1 MIMLG
6 FLAGVF
12 VVFLAADAAYLRRMK
27 RRGMP
32 DGRFRAFA
40 AWIAA
45 TDLLPLIPVVSGWIV
60 RDNTTG
66 WMIAMMWIVWAWLF
80 AVLPRLVYC
89 LFALLRLR
97 IPGLLLSAAL
107 AAVLIVGATAGR
119 TRLSVDRVSVCSD
132 RLPAG
137 MDGLRIVQL
146 SDIHLGTFVH
156 TGRQL
161 GRLVDTVAAL
171 HPDIVVFTG
180 DLVNIRCSELDS
192 AAMRQLARLPAPVFS
207 VTGNHDSGAYIRDTV
222 ALPREKSLECLLERQ
237 RKMGWRVLNDETV
250 YLHRGGDSISL
261 SGIAY
266 DPRIGLRRHD
276 AELPPAD
283 LGRVYRTVPDS
294 LYNLTLVHLPQL
306 WKQITAAGY
315 GDLTL
320 AGHVHS
326 MQLKIR
332 IGRWVWSPVSW
343 LYEQWSGRYERGGR
357 TLYINDGTGCVG
369 YPMRLGARPQITLL
383 TLKRC
388 E

>member
-1 MIMLG
+1 MLPI
-6 FLAGVF
+6 LAGLVLVF
-12 VVFLAADAAYLRRMK
+12 MAADAAYLRCMK

-32 DGRFRAFA
+32 AGRFRALA
-40 AWIAA
+40 AWIVA
-45 TDLLPLIPVVSGWIV
+45 TDLPPLISAVSGWV
-60 RDNTTG
+60 MRDNSTG
-66 WMIAMMWIVWAWLF
+66 WMIALMWIVWVWIA
-80 AVLPRLVYC
+80 AVLPRMAYY

-107 AAVLIVGATAGR
+107 AAVLIAGATAGR
-119 TRLSVDRVSVCSD
+119 TRLSVDRVSLCSD
-132 RLPAG
+132 RLSEG
-137 MDGLRIVQL
+137 FDGVRIVQL
-146 SDIHLGTFVH
+146 SDIHLGTFVR
-156 TGRQL
+156 TERQL

-171 HPDIVVFTG
+171 HPDLVVFTG
-180 DLVNIRCSELDS
+180 DLVNIRCTELDS

-207 VTGNHDSGAYIRDTV
+207 VTGNHDSGAYIRDTA
-222 ALPREKSLECLLERQ
+222 ALPRPQSLECLLERQ
-237 RKMGWRVLNDETV
+237 RAMGWRVLNDETV

-266 DPRIGLRRHD
+266 DPGIGRRRHD

-283 LGRVYRTVPDS
+283 LERVYRAVPDS

-306 WKQITAAGY
+306 WEQIAAAGY

-326 MQLKIR
+326 MQMKIR
-332 IGRWVWSPVSW
+332 IGRWVWSPASW
-343 LYEQWSGRYERGGR
+343 LYERWSGRYERGGR

>member
-1 MIMLG
+1 MLEI
-6 FLAGVF
+6 LAGVF
-12 VVFLAADAAYLRRMK
+12 VVFMAADAAYLRRMK

-32 DGRFRAFA
+32 DGRFRALA
-40 AWIAA
+40 GWIIA
-45 TDLLPLIPVVSGWIV
+45 TDLLPLILVVSGWVV
-60 RDNTTG
+60 RDNASS
-66 WMIAMMWIVWAWLF
+66 WIIAQMWIVWAWIV
-80 AVLPRLVYC
+80 AVLPRLVYY
-89 LFALLRLR
+89 LFALLRLH

-119 TRLSVDRVSVCSD
+119 TRLSVDRVSICSD
-132 RLPAG
+132 RLSAG

-156 TGRQL
+156 TEKQL
-161 GRLVDTVAAL
+161 GRLIDTVAAL
-171 HPDIVVFTG
+171 HPDVVVFTG
-180 DLVNIRCSELDS
+180 DLVNIRCTELDS

-222 ALPREKSLECLLERQ
+222 ALPRLQSLECLMERQ
-237 RKMGWRVLNDETV
+237 REMGWRVLNDETV

-266 DPRIGLRRHD
+266 DPAIGQRRHD

-283 LGRVYRTVPDS
+283 LERVYRTVPDS
-294 LYNLTLVHLPQL
+294 LYNLTIVHLPQL

-332 IGRWVWSPVSW
+332 VGRWIWSPVSW